1 MEQDLDEEVRR
12 VFFAYPSRP
21 ESEREAVAKAADEIA
36 LLNIADVTTWQDLAI
51 SGHLVVDKIK
61 TAIDRSHLLAADVT
75 AANPNV
81 MFELGYA
88 IGSNRPVW
96 LLRDP
101 SDVPSKRI
109 WDQVAVLTTTGWAP
123 FTNSRD
129 IVEAFTRDRPDQNP
143 STIFEEA
150 IQPSLRPATTPT
162 IFHVPSPY
170 PTEVHRALS
179 KSLRWHRQRGIQ
191 YVTAD
196 PTETTVQTPA
206 WYGQRVYEAGAVVVH
221 LSPARRRDAEI
232 HNARSA
238 FIAGLAEG
246 MRRPILLIAEE
257 EFPSPIDYRDL
268 LAVCANSRECTQ
280 RVNPWLDTALQE
292 AYERVERANAQAS
305 RVALA
310 TELASIRLGDPVAE
324 NEEDFLARYFVDT
337 AAFEDVMAERT
348 TVFVGRKG
356 TGKTANL
363 IEAADRLARDV
374 RNLVCVVKPI
384 TYEWESLLRVLG
396 RFEQRDTKGHV
407 VEALWKYLLYT
418 EIALAAS
425 SEISRK
431 QAPPV
436 AGSPEDRLMQLVA
449 NPAIGIQEDFSVR
462 LERAVSLL
470 ERVPI
475 QEGIEAQRSSI
486 SEALHGS
493 VLRDLREVLG
503 LALRNR
509 RRVAVLVDN
518 LDKPWHRSADIEHLT
533 TFLIGL
539 VGSASRVA
547 EEFGRKDHWRE
558 PVPVTLA
565 VFVRSD
571 IFARLLVN
579 MREPDKVPVSRL
591 NWEDGELLTRVLE
604 ERFIAAKDGTVDG
617 QVLWDDYFCPTTS
630 GRPTKEYILW
640 RALPRPRDLIFFAN
654 AAISTAVNRRKTGVE
669 ESDVLEAEK
678 TYSRFAFDAVLVE
691 AEATLAR
698 AETILMEFVGEHH
711 LLTVTQLS
719 DLLTRAGVDV
729 GEHGQVITE
738 LVGLSFLG
746 LETRENEFKYVDDVR
761 DHQRNE
767 RLAKRLAERRGTPV
781 QYEVHPAF
789 RPYLEISESRL
800 EDQLAFAR

>member
-1 MEQDLDEEVRR
+1 MDQDAAEEIRR

-21 ESEREAVAKAADEIA
+21 ESEREAVATAAEDIA
-36 LLNIADVTTWQDLAI
+36 LLNVASVTTWEELAVA
-51 SGHLVVDKIK
+51 GHLVVDTIK
-61 TAIDRSHLLAADVT
+61 AAIDTSHLLAADVT
-75 AANPNV
+75 AANANV
-81 MFELGYA
+81 MFELGYG

-101 SDVPSKRI
+101 SDLQSKRI
-109 WDQVAVLTTTGWAP
+109 WEQVALLTTTGWAP

-150 IQPSLRPATTPT
+150 IQPSLRPSTTPT
-162 IFHVPSPY
+162 VFHVPSPY

-196 PTETTVQTPA
+196 PTETAVQTLA

-221 LSPARRRDAEI
+221 LSPPRRRDADI
-232 HNARSA
+232 HNARCA

-246 MRRPILLIAEE
+246 MRRPILLVAEE
-257 EFPSPIDYRDL
+257 EFQSPIDYRDL
-268 LAVCANSRECTQ
+268 LVVCANSRECAT
-280 RVNPWLDTALQE
+280 RITPWLDNALRE
-292 AYERVERANAQAS
+292 AYHRVSTAEAQAS

-324 NEEDFLARYFVDT
+324 NEEDFLDRYFVET

-363 IEAADRLARDV
+363 IEAANRLSRDV

-396 RFEQRDTKGHV
+396 KFEQRDTKGHV
-407 VEALWKYLLYT
+407 VEVLWKYLLYS

-425 SEISRK
+425 QEMSRR
-431 QAPPV
+431 AVPPV
-436 AGSPEDRLMQLVA
+436 PGSPVDRLMQLVSDP
-449 NPAIGIQEDFSVR
+449 NLGLQEEFSVR
-462 LERAVSLL
+462 LERAVALL
-470 ERVPI
+470 DTVALDDR
-475 QEGIEAQRSSI
+475 IEAQRSSI
-486 SEALHGS
+486 SEVLHGGL
-493 VLRDLREVLG
+493 LRELREVLG
-503 LALRNR
+503 QVLRNR

-547 EEFGRKDHWRE
+547 EEFGRRDRWRE
-558 PVPVTLA
+558 PIPLTLA

-571 IFARLLVN
+571 IFAKLLVN

-591 NWEDGELLTRVLE
+591 NWADGELLTRVLE

-617 QVLWDDYFCPTTS
+617 HTLWDDYICPTTK
-630 GRPTKEYILW
+630 GQTTKDYILW
-640 RALPRPRDLIFFAN
+640 RALPRPRDIIFFAT

-669 ESDVLEAEK
+669 EADVLEAEK
-678 TYSRFAFDAVLVE
+678 AYSRFAFDAVLVE
-691 AEATLAR
+691 AEATLAG
-698 AETILMEFVGEHH
+698 AETVLMEFVGERY
-711 LLTVTQLS
+711 LLTAAELA
-719 DLLTRAGVDV
+719 DLLARAGIGERDV
-729 GEHGQVITE
+729 SMVISE

-746 LETRENEFKYVDDVR
+746 VETSDGVFQYVDDVR
-761 DHQRNE
+761 DQQRND
-767 RLAKRLAERRGTPV
+767 RLARRLAEQRGTPV
-781 QYEVHPAF
+781 QYVVHPAF
-789 RPYLEISESRL
+789 RPYLEITE
-800 EDQLAFAR
+800 AAA